1 MTFKD
6 WFPKDKND
14 WFNQGDQ
21 ERDRTEPPRLKLPIS
36 KPMLILLGILA
47 VATLIVQASAG
58 FLTDLYWFQ
67 ARNLSSVLW
76 TRLLPQWGL
85 LAVAF
90 VAAFLAL
97 FASLKLARKKAGEI
111 PLPEEIARILPVRAP
126 FAGVLIL
133 LASLV
138 LAFMSS
144 NGVRHQWEIALK
156 FLNGTSFGSV
166 DPIFGKD
173 IGFYV
178 FSLPF
183 YKLFQVWL
191 MQLLFLCLVG
201 SAVIYILTLLPKFQM
216 ERRIDVPRPIKAH
229 VLALASAMAL
239 NWSFGFWLER
249 FNLLYSP
256 RGVAFGAS
264 YTDIH
269 ADLLALNIMTV
280 LSIVVAV
287 LLIIG
292 ISKKTW
298 RYSAVVVG
306 VLFVSGIVLR
316 GIYPEIIQKYIVVP
330 NEFSKET
337 PYIEHNIKATIEA
350 YGLDKLTILNVDP
363 DDQVTESDVEADPEA
378 LVNIRLWE
386 HEPLLKNYKQLQEIR
401 SYYDFL
407 NADIDRYFI
416 DGRYRQVM
424 LAPRELNLRELQNP
438 TWTNTKLEFTHGY
451 GVVMNPVNEVGPSGQ
466 PILWVK
472 DLPPVASVPMDIT
485 NPQIYY
491 GEAPENYVFVKTTVQ
506 EFDYPMGESNV
517 RTTYDGKGGVPIGS
531 IWRRLLYALSFND
544 SKILFSDVFTS
555 ESRVMYHKNVRER
568 LHKVAPFLVY
578 DGDPYLAVVK
588 GRLLWIQDCYTV
600 TGDYPY
606 SEPVVISTGKGR
618 AKINY
623 IRNSVKATVDAY
635 DGTMKFYVM
644 DEKDP
649 LLTTWRKIFPALFT
663 DGSSMD
669 PQLRQHIRYPKGL
682 FSIQSEIYRT
692 YHMGDPNT
700 FYNKEDVWE
709 TLRVDDRGSM
719 DSYYLIMTLAGESKS
734 EFVIISPFMPV
745 GKNNMIAWLAGRS
758 DGDNYGKL
766 VVYRFPKQK
775 LIYGPTQVAALVDQT
790 PEISSQLSLWSQ
802 RGSDVIRGNML
813 VIPIGGSLLYVQPLY
828 LRAERGELPELK
840 RVIVSTGGKVA
851 WAEDFGTALASVIG
865 GSPTAID
872 IEQVQQPQTQ
882 DRPSL
887 DDKGLS
893 ELATRAQ
900 RAWDSSQEA
909 LKNGDWESY
918 GRWMKDLEET
928 ILQMNRIAE

>member
-1 MTFKD
+1 M
-6 WFPKDKND
+6 
-14 WFNQGDQ
+14 
-21 ERDRTEPPRLKLPIS
+21 
-36 KPMLILLGILA
+36 
-47 VATLIVQASAG
+47 
-58 FLTDLYWFQ
+58 
-67 ARNLSSVLW
+67 
-76 TRLLPQWGL
+76 
-85 LAVAF
+85 
-90 VAAFLAL
+90 
-97 FASLKLARKKAGEI
+97 
-111 PLPEEIARILPVRAP
+111 
-126 FAGVLIL
+126 
-133 LASLV
+133 
-138 LAFMSS
+138 
-144 NGVRHQWEIALK
+144 
-156 FLNGTSFGSV
+156 
-166 DPIFGKD
+166 
-173 IGFYV
+173 
-178 FSLPF
+178 
-183 YKLFQVWL
+183 
-191 MQLLFLCLVG
+191 
-201 SAVIYILTLLPKFQM
+201 
-216 ERRIDVPRPIKAH
+216 
-229 VLALASAMAL
+229 
-239 NWSFGFWLER
+239 
-249 FNLLYSP
+249 
-256 RGVAFGAS
+256 
-264 YTDIH
+264 
-269 ADLLALNIMTV
+269 
-280 LSIVVAV
+280 AV

-350 YGLDKLTILNVDP
+350 YGLNNLTILNVDP
-363 DDQVTESDVEADPEA
+363 DDRVTESDVEADPEA

-386 HEPLLKNYKQLQEIR
+386 HGPLLKNYKQLQEIR

-451 GVVMNPVNEVGPSGQ
+451 GIVMNPVNEVGPSGQ

-663 DGSSMD
+663 DGSNMD

-709 TLRVDDRGSM
+709 TLRADDRGSM
-719 DSYYLIMTLAGESKS
+719 DSYYLIMTLAGESKP
-734 EFVIISPFMPV
+734 EFVVISPFMPV
-745 GKNNMIAWLAGRS
+745 GKSNMIAWLAGRS

-766 VVYRFPKQK
+766 VVYRVPQTEAN
-775 LIYGPTQVAALVDQT
+775 IRPNPGCGACGPDPGDIVPAVPVEPEGIGRHQRQHACHSHRWFAAVRPAPLPQGR
-790 PEISSQLSLWSQ
+790 E
-802 RGSDVIRGNML
+802 RGNC
-813 VIPIGGSLLYVQPLY
+813 
-828 LRAERGELPELK
+828 
-840 RVIVSTGGKVA
+840 
-851 WAEDFGTALASVIG
+851 
-865 GSPTAID
+865 
-872 IEQVQQPQTQ
+872 
-882 DRPSL
+882 
-887 DDKGLS
+887 LS
-893 ELATRAQ
+893 SRE
-900 RAWDSSQEA
+900 
-909 LKNGDWESY
+909 
-918 GRWMKDLEET
+918 
-928 ILQMNRIAE
+928 

>member
-6 WFPKDKND
+6 WFPKNESD
-14 WFNQGDQ
+14 WFSQSEGDG
-21 ERDRTEPPRLKLPIS
+21 DRPAPPKLKLPVS
-36 KPMLILLGILA
+36 KPVLILLAIVA
-47 VATLIVQASAG
+47 VVTLVVQASAG

-67 ARNLSSVLW
+67 ARGLSSVLW
-76 TRLLPQWGL
+76 TRIIPQWGL
-85 LAVAF
+85 WAAAAV
-90 VAAFLAL
+90 VGFLAI
-97 FASLKLARKKAGEI
+97 FTSLRLAKKRAGDI
-111 PLPEEIARILPVRAP
+111 PLPDELSRMLPLRAP
-126 FAGVLIL
+126 FAGLLIL

-144 NGVRHQWEIALK
+144 NGVRDQWEIALK
-156 FLNGTSFGSV
+156 FLNGTAFGSV

-173 IGFYV
+173 VGFYV

-191 MQLLFLCLVG
+191 MQLLFLCLAG
-201 SAVIYILTLLPKFQM
+201 SAVIYILTLLPKFQLD
-216 ERRIDVPRPIKAH
+216 RKVDVPKPVKAH
-229 VLALASAMAL
+229 VLTLASVMAL
-239 NWSFGFWLER
+239 NWSFGYWLER

-264 YTDIH
+264 YTDIY
-269 ADLLALNIMTV
+269 ADLLALNVMAI
-280 LSIVVAV
+280 LSAVVAV

-298 RYSAVVVG
+298 RYSAG
-306 VLFVSGIVLR
+306 VIGMLFLSGIVLR
-316 GIYPEIIQKYIVVP
+316 GVYPEIIQKYVVVP

-337 PYIEHNIKATIEA
+337 PYIEYNIQATLKA
-350 YGLDKLTILNVDP
+350 YGLDDLSVLRVDP
-363 DDQVTESDVEADPEA
+363 KGQVTEEDVQADPEA

-386 HEPLLKNYKQLQEIR
+386 QAPLLKNYKQLQEIR

-407 NADIDRYFI
+407 NSDIDRYWI
-416 DGRYRQVM
+416 DDHYRQVM
-424 LAPRELNLRELQNP
+424 VAPRELNLRELQNP

-451 GVVMNPVNEVGPSGQ
+451 GIVMNPVNEVGPSGQ
-466 PILWVK
+466 PVFWVK
-472 DLPPVASVPMDIT
+472 DLPPVTSVPMKIDQ
-485 NPQIYY
+485 PQIYY
-491 GEAPENYVFVKTTVQ
+491 GEAPENYVFVNTTVQ

-517 RTTYDGKGGVPIGS
+517 RTTYDGGGGVPIGS
-531 IWRRLLYALSFND
+531 MWRRLIYALSFND
-544 SKILFSDVFTS
+544 SKIIFSDVFTP
-555 ESRVMYHKNVRER
+555 ESKVMYHKNIRER
-568 LHKVAPFLVY
+568 LQKAAPFLVY
-578 DGDPYLAVVK
+578 DVDPYLSVID
-588 GRLLWIQDCYTV
+588 GRLLWIQDCYSV

-606 SEPVVISTGKGR
+606 SEPVIVNTGRGR

-644 DEKDP
+644 DDKDP
-649 LLTTWRKIFPALFT
+649 LITTWRKIFPALFT
-663 DGSSMD
+663 DGSEMD
-669 PQLRQHIRYPKGL
+669 NELRQHIRYPKGL

-692 YHMGDPNT
+692 YHMEDPNT

-709 TLRVDDRGSM
+709 TLTIDDRGAM
-719 DSYYLIMTLAGESKS
+719 DSYYLIMTLAGEDDP

-758 DGDNYGKL
+758 DGDNYGDL

-840 RVIVSTGGKVA
+840 RVIVSTGGRVA
-851 WAEDFGTALASVIG
+851 WAEDFGTALAAVMGDTPNKTDTKLLLPDNMDIG
-865 GSPTAID
+865 GHGI
-872 IEQVQQPQTQ
+872 
-882 DRPSL
+882 
-887 DDKGLS
+887 S
-893 ELATRAQ
+893 ELASKAQ
-900 RAWDSSQEA
+900 KAWESSQDA
-909 LKNGDWESY
+909 LRMGDWQNY
-918 GRWMKDLEET
+918 GKWMNELEDI
-928 ILQMNRIAE
+928 ILQMNKISE